1 MRPILTLAVLY
12 NDPPFAQ
19 SRDAGGSREHRP
31 SSERL
36 SSLSREY
43 SGRTAWLIFKS

>member
-36 SSLSREY
+36 SSSAASIPVAPL
-43 SGRTAWLIFKS
+43 G